1 MTLSRGGATGQ
12 SSPTGVYTLL
22 LSPALF
28 IIVIL
33 QFIPL
38 LTLLRYSFN
47 EFSPRHLMIDA
58 FTFENYVRF
67 LTEPYFQEVM
77 WNTLLMA
84 GGCTLSALITGF
96 PVAYFLSRASSR
108 VKSIALVLILFPLL
122 VGNVVRAAG
131 WMSVFGRGGMVNY
144 FLVELGITDVPLEIM
159 YSHVAVYLGLL
170 GVMLPFMVLALHSVL
185 DGMDFN
191 LVSAAQNLG
200 AGPVSTFFRII
211 FPLSLSGV
219 AAGSVLVFM
228 LSMNAYATPVLLGG
242 SEFPMMTP
250 VLYKQMSVA
259 SNWPFGAAL
268 AFILVFITFVATTTT
283 TLLLSRQAWRG

>member
-1 MTLSRGGATGQ
+1 MRGDATER
-12 SSPTGVYTLL
+12 SSVARTYILL

-28 IIVIL
+28 IVVIL

-38 LTLLRYSFN
+38 LTLFRYSFN

-67 LTEPYFQEVM
+67 FTEPYFQEVM

-84 GGCTLSALITGF
+84 GACTLSALITGF
-96 PVAYFLSRASSR
+96 PIAWFLTRASSR

-131 WMSVFGRGGMVNY
+131 WMAVFGRSGMVNY
-144 FLVELGITDVPLEIM
+144 FLVEFGITDEPLEIM
-159 YSHVAVYLGLL
+159 YTQFAVYLGLL
-170 GVMLPFMVLALHSVL
+170 GVMLPFMILALHSVL
-185 DGMDFN
+185 EGMDLN

-200 AGPVSTFFRII
+200 AGPVRTFFRII

-242 SEFPMMTP
+242 SSFRMMTP
-250 VLYKQMSVA
+250 VLYQQMSVG

-268 AFILVFITFVATTTT
+268 AFILVSITFVATTTA
-283 TLLLSRQAWRG
+283 TLMLSRQAWRG